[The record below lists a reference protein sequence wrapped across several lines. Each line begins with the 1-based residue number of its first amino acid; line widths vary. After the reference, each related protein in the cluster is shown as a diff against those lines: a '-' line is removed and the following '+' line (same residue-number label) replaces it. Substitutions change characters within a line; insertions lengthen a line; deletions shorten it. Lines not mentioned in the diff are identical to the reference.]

1 MALTEFLASRL
12 GSGDHRR
19 RGSARVRRSDLEKVE
34 EFLAVK
40 DQLIAEARTLP
51 GLTASATF
59 RSEGQDNLFIDRMRW
74 ESAEDAKAGLEA
86 FRALPTSE
94 RFLSLMAVQAVLDVG
109 R

>member
-51 GLTASATF
+51 GLTASATADDSAAPGPTPF
-59 RSEGQDNLFIDRMRW
+59 GFAIRSRPQQISGQD
-74 ESAEDAKAGLEA
+74 
-86 FRALPTSE
+86 
-94 RFLSLMAVQAVLDVG
+94 LDL
-109 R
+109 